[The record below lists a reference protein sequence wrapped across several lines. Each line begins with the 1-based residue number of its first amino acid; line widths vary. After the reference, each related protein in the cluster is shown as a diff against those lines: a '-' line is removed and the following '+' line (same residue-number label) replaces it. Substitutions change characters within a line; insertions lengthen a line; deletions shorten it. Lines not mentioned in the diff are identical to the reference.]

1 MSTPYVASLIAIMKS
16 VNPNL
21 STKDVFLILEK
32 TGEDTQN
39 TLQTGKFIQPKRA
52 LEFILKIK

>member
-1 MSTPYVASLIAIMKS
+1 MKS
-16 VNPNL
+16 INPNL
-21 STKDVFLILEK
+21 STKEIYLILEK

-52 LEFILKIK
+52 LENILKIK